1 MFLEMLRLISLKRKK
16 NFGKFEFWEIPKN
29 TFFHRTLL
37 VAASE
42 SFKLLVSK
50 PVNGLKKA
58 LLIGPFS

>member
-1 MFLEMLRLISLKRKK
+1 MFLEMLRLISLKKK
-16 NFGKFEFWEIPKN
+16 EFWEISKN

-42 SFKLLVSK
+42 SFKLFVSK

-58 LLIGPFS
+58 FLIGPFS